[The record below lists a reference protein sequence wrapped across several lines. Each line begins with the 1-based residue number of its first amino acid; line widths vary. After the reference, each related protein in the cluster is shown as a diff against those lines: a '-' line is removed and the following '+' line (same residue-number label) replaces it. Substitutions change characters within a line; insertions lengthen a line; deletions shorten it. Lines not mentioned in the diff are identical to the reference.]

1 MQPTYIYLGFCP
13 VDYPYAFKQGS
24 KCCNENKEIP
34 IGEFGEFAFWQP
46 CHSAALNMHAFLQL
60 IRICLFATSN
70 KTYLFA
76 SKNTFLKHLV
86 IVLLF
91 RNASY

>member
-34 IGEFGEFAFWQP
+34 IGPDTDEFWSFGEFAFWQP

-86 IVLLF
+86 
-91 RNASY
+91 